1 MTDIRPICAKCQY
14 SMLPE
19 KNGVKV
25 KYSSDSA
32 QHGDLYRC
40 PICGYEVIVGFGEK
54 FRDYDPDNYDFV
66 RNTI

>member
-1 MTDIRPICAKCQY
+1 
-14 SMLPE
+14 MLPE